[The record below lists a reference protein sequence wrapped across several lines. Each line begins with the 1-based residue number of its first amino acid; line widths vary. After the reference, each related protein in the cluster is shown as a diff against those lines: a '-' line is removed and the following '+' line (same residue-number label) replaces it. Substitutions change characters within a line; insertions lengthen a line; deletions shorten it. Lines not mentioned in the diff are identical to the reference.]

1 MRYWIGV
8 ASRDHIMNGVQGGF
22 CQLGHGKKNALTK
35 MQTDDWIIYYSPRQ
49 TLELDSEIVQA
60 FTAIG
65 QILHQEMYQADMG
78 DFKPW
83 RRDVAFLKTVQD
95 APIRA
100 LIDKLEF
107 IKDPKRWG
115 YPFFRGH
122 LEISTIDFALIASEM
137 GFQGHCFG
145 SNQNQNTL

>member
-8 ASRDHIMNGVQGGF
+8 ASREHVMNGVSGGF
-22 CQLGHGKKNALTK
+22 CQLGHGKKHALEK

-49 TLELDSEIVQA
+49 TLAPKSQTVQA

-65 QILHQEMYQADMG
+65 QILPQDMYLADMG

-83 RRDVAFLKTVQD
+83 RRDVTFLETVQD
-95 APIRA
+95 VPIRP
-100 LIDKLEF
+100 LIEKLEL

-115 YPFFRGH
+115 YPFQFGH
-122 LEISTIDFALIASEM
+122 LEITNKDFALIAAAF
-137 GFQGHCFG
+137 GFQPALLT
-145 SNQNQNTL
+145 SS